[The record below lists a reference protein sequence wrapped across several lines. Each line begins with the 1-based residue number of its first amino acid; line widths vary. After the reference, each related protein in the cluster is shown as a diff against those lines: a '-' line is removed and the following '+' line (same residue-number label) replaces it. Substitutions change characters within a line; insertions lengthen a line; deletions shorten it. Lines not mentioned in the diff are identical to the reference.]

1 MGDQEKE
8 TPMTDLGY
16 SRGSTSP
23 NSRPKYP
30 LKARQKWTGSSRAS
44 PPNGKLRI
52 HLRSD
57 PEDVTRL
64 YRSDIA
70 VQLVTNGKAEYA

>member
-16 SRGSTSP
+16 NPKSTPP
-23 NSRPKYP
+23 NPRQTYP

-44 PPNGKLRI
+44 PPNGKVRI
-52 HLRSD
+52 HLRVD